1 MAEPIHDI
9 IECSLKTEKVP
20 QEWKRANIM
29 PIYKNGN
36 KEEPLDYRPVSL
48 TSIVCKICEKVIKKQ
63 WTEYL
68 DKTRNN
74 KVDTLDS
81 EQDGHM
87 SQTYQVSFKGNRYNT
102 RKRWVGEVHIFRL
115 EKKAFDKVPHR
126 RLLWRLEHIGGFK
139 GTIMN
144 WMEDY
149 LKGREMIT
157 GVKDE
162 KSE

>member
-1 MAEPIHDI
+1 M
-9 IECSLKTEKVP
+9 
-20 QEWKRANIM
+20 
-29 PIYKNGN
+29 
-36 KEEPLDYRPVSL
+36 
-48 TSIVCKICEKVIKKQ
+48 
-63 WTEYL
+63 
-68 DKTRNN
+68 
-74 KVDTLDS
+74 VDTLDS
-81 EQDGHM
+81 EQDGHV
-87 SQTYQVSFKGNRYNT
+87 SQTYQVSFKSNRYNT
-102 RKRWVGEVHIFRL
+102 RKKWVGEVHIFRL
-115 EKKAFDKVPHR
+115 EKKAFDKVLHR